1 MWRLAQPENLVWLWL
16 LPTLWI
22 LEIIIRKYFS
32 LKINKYFKPEVLEFL
47 TLSKDPKKNGW
58 KKVLTSLVLILI
70 ILAWARPQAG
80 QSKTEIKSEGV
91 EIILAVD
98 VSESMLAEDLRPS
111 RLEQAKSELTKL
123 VDLLGGHKVGLIAF
137 AGSAHLQSPLTNDP
151 SALKMYIESLA
162 TTSVSVQG
170 TNFTEALDEAKLAF
184 DRGGVGS
191 TGDESASAVEDS
203 KATRV
208 IIVAS
213 DGEDQEPGALDK
225 AKELAKKGIHIFTIA
240 YGTEKGAPIP
250 ERDNMG
256 YLRSYK
262 KDKSGNTV
270 LTQVKGQMLQDLAKS
285 GQGSFYFAS
294 FGGTHMKELSQ
305 DLDKLEKT
313 QFESQVATQY
323 EEKFQ
328 IFLLFAFLISLIEIL
343 INRRRN
349 LTDFFKHHWRGRF
362 VSPKE
367 DVKGIRKST
376 TLSSLFFLFLGI
388 TVGVNFRMYAGES
401 KDISLQDSNAL
412 TDKYEQKKQTTAVSD
427 LIEDVQSIH
436 KINKGSKALK
446 EDKTAEAESYFLQA
460 LKSKKLSSIAL
471 NNLGVSYLKQGL
483 PDKAIAAFTESLQVA
498 QSAQEKFIGNFNLG
512 VVHHLGK
519 HKEEAIQYYRKALD
533 IDSSSKELKT
543 NIELLLNDQQQNGKD
558 GGEGD
563 SKDNDKDNKNDQN
576 KDKNKDKEQ
585 DGKDNKDDSDK
596 KDDSDGKDS
605 KDKNK
610 QNNPDEENKKY
621 KSNKPQPKPFESK
634 DLSPSDVNKIL
645 GELKQQEQKIR
656 ADYNKR
662 EVKEKPK
669 DKDW

>member
-1 MWRLAQPENLVWLWL
+1 
-16 LPTLWI
+16 
-22 LEIIIRKYFS
+22 
-32 LKINKYFKPEVLEFL
+32 
-47 TLSKDPKKNGW
+47 
-58 KKVLTSLVLILI
+58 
-70 ILAWARPQAG
+70 
-80 QSKTEIKSEGV
+80 
-91 EIILAVD
+91 
-98 VSESMLAEDLRPS
+98 
-111 RLEQAKSELTKL
+111 
-123 VDLLGGHKVGLIAF
+123 
-137 AGSAHLQSPLTNDP
+137 
-151 SALKMYIESLA
+151 
-162 TTSVSVQG
+162 
-170 TNFTEALDEAKLAF
+170 
-184 DRGGVGS
+184 
-191 TGDESASAVEDS
+191 
-203 KATRV
+203 
-208 IIVAS
+208 
-213 DGEDQEPGALDK
+213 
-225 AKELAKKGIHIFTIA
+225 
-240 YGTEKGAPIP
+240 
-250 ERDNMG
+250 
-256 YLRSYK
+256 
-262 KDKSGNTV
+262 
-270 LTQVKGQMLQDLAKS
+270 
-285 GQGSFYFAS
+285 
-294 FGGTHMKELSQ
+294 
-305 DLDKLEKT
+305 
-313 QFESQVATQY
+313 
-323 EEKFQ
+323 
-328 IFLLFAFLISLIEIL
+328 
-343 INRRRN
+343 

-367 DVKGIRKST
+367 DIKGIRKST
-376 TLSSLFFLFLGI
+376 TLPSLLFLFLGI

-401 KDISLQDSNAL
+401 KDISLQDSNAS
-412 TDKYEQKKQTTAVSD
+412 TAKYEQKKQTTAVSD
-427 LIEDVQSIH
+427 LIEEVQSIY
-436 KINKGSKALK
+436 KINQGSKAFK

-519 HKEEAIQYYRKALD
+519 HKEAAIQYYRKALD

-585 DGKDNKDDSDK
+585 DGKDNKDNSDK

-605 KDKNK
+605 QDKNK
-610 QNNPDEENKKY
+610 QNKPDEENKKY